1 MGFYRD
7 RVVPVLIDL
16 AMRNRE
22 LEPYRR
28 RIVGEASGR
37 VLEIGVGAGAN
48 LPFYTARAHDVVGVE
63 PHPRLVAKSALV
75 KPAVRAEMVAGSAE
89 ELPFDDRS
97 MDTVV
102 MTFTLCS
109 IPDPA
114 KALREMRR
122 VLKPEGQLLFVEH
135 GLSPDDRVR
144 RWQHRLTPLWKHFTG
159 GCHLDRPI
167 AALVKESGFA
177 VDRVTTGYMPGP
189 KAMTYL
195 YEGVARP
202 VSGPNVPAR

>member
-1 MGFYRD
+1 
-7 RVVPVLIDL
+7 VVPVLIDL
-16 AMRNRE
+16 AMRSRE

-28 RIVGEASGR
+28 RVAGEASGR

-48 LPFYTARAHDVVGVE
+48 LPFYTARAHDIVGVE
-63 PHPRLVAKSALV
+63 PHSRLVMKSAQAKATV
-75 KPAVRAEMVAGSAE
+75 PAEMVAASAE
-89 ELPFDDRS
+89 ELPVDDRS
-97 MDTVV
+97 IDTVV

-135 GLSPDDRVR
+135 GLAPEDRVR
-144 RWQHRLTPLWKHFTG
+144 RWQRRLTPLWKRFTG

-167 AALVKESGFA
+167 AALVKEAGFA
-177 VDRVTTGYMPGP
+177 MDRVTTGYMPGP

-202 VSGPNVPAR
+202 AWRKIAG